1 MTFGVAS
8 MTAPLREVALRRPGK
23 SIVTAEP
30 STWNYSEHFDPSK
43 IVSEY
48 DRFVL
53 ALENFGVKIHWIKGD
68 DLGNAD
74 SVFAYDASLMTPQG
88 AILMSPG
95 KEKRRGEEGLHKSFY
110 INKEIPIIGQIDAP
124 GTAEAGDTLWLDEN
138 TVIIGKGFRT
148 NTLGAEQVKDILNSI
163 GITCHIF
170 DLPFYQG
177 KKACLHLMSL
187 ISMVDTKS
195 ALVYEPLLPVGL
207 WKLLDKKSVKIISAP
222 ENEFFESDTLSTNVL
237 AIAPGACLML
247 DNLPKTAKVLRNSGI
262 KVTTFRAPALCIGC
276 EGGPTCLIRPLYRI

>member
-1 MTFGVAS
+1 MIFGVAS

-23 SIVTAEP
+23 AIVTAEP
-30 STWNYSEHFDPSK
+30 SAWNYSEHFDPSK
-43 IVSEY
+43 IESEY

-68 DLGNAD
+68 ALGNAD

-110 INKEIPIIGQIDAP
+110 IKKEIPIIGQIDAP
-124 GTAEAGDTLWLDEN
+124 GTAEAGDTLWLDDN

-276 EGGPTCLIRPLYRI
+276 EGGPTCLTRPLYRI